1 MFLTLIKKI
10 NINIVEIT
18 NLITNSYI
26 YINKKYIDYEY
37 NTNIYENIDIITV
50 LKTSEYIY
58 IINNFIYQLKTN
70 EKNYINK
77 EINIKIYEIKNYIKE
92 IINILFKK
100 LNIEELCEYI
110 INSNKNELYYI
121 LYIIFLSKIKNKC
134 IINKINEKINEKN
147 IYIQHKEIYNYDNII
162 NGINIRKQNKGIDE
176 KFIKNSN
183 YINTNKNIIKINEEI
198 INKKNYNIINCNKLI
213 NEYIFNYYNKIELIK
228 KEYNNNG
235 NLIDYGKNNEI
246 KLYNNYMRRKTYNKG
261 INLNKKN
268 AIQLEKSIF
277 EVFNI

>member
-198 INKKNYNIINCNKLI
+198 INKKNYNIIKCNKLI